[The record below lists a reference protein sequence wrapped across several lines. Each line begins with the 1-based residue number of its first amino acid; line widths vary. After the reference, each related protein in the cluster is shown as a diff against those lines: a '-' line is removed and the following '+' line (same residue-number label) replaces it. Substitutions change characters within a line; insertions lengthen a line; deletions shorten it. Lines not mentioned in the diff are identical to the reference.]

1 MIGLTEQRRAQATW
15 VRAHP
20 HSRLAVLAER
30 RFGVRTE
37 PPTPRLPPEA
47 WQSEPGLVHAEA
59 QAAAQTRA
67 TGQLWQARQ
76 QPARSRRLL

>member
-1 MIGLTEQRRAQATW
+1 MIGLTQQRRVQATR

-20 HSRLAVLAER
+20 HSRLAVLAKR
-30 RFGVRTE
+30 RFGGRTE
-37 PPTPRLPPEA
+37 PPTLRLASEA
-47 WQSEPGLVHAEA
+47 SQSEPGQVHAEA

-67 TGQLWQARQ
+67 TDQLRQVRQ